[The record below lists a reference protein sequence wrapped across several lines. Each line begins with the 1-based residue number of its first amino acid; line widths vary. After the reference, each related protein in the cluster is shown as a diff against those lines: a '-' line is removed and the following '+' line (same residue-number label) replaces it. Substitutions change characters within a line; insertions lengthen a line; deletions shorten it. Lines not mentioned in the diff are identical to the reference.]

1 MVLLRKD
8 GNEDSGKQLCT
19 AALDIMVTNTHNV
32 HSVPHT
38 LSHISE
44 SSTDGVVLMTK
55 TVGESEEVVSLSSGL
70 SINYIEMEMQITA
83 ATATDLSPCRLSSS
97 KENPSTASVT
107 NPHQNEEKKDT
118 PNSVLIL
125 SASSPSSTEGVALMD
140 IQPQLECN
148 TLPDNEDVICVACRV
163 SVEDIPDTGED
174 GCERLV
180 DNRLEE
186 ALSAVVTSL
195 DDYRGQFP
203 ELQLLE
209 QELRLLQVTLKVS
222 IECV

>member
-1 MVLLRKD
+1 MVLLRKAE
-8 GNEDSGKQLCT
+8 NEDSGKQLST
-19 AALDIMVTNTHNV
+19 AALDIVVTNTHNL
-32 HSVPHT
+32 HSLPHT

-44 SSTDGVVLMTK
+44 SHTDGVVLMTK
-55 TVGESEEVVSLSSGL
+55 TVGESEEAVSLSSGL
-70 SINYIEMEMQITA
+70 SINIEMEMQIAA

-97 KENPSTASVT
+97 KENPSTVRVT
-107 NPHQNEEKKDT
+107 NPHQKEEKKDS
-118 PNSVLIL
+118 PNSILIF
-125 SASSPSSTEGVALMD
+125 SPSSPSSTEGVALTD

-148 TLPDNEDVICVACRV
+148 TLPDNGDVTCVAWRV

-174 GCERLV
+174 GCEGLA
-180 DNRLEE
+180 DNGLEE
-186 ALSAVVTSL
+186 ALLAVVTSL

-222 IECV
+222 TECV